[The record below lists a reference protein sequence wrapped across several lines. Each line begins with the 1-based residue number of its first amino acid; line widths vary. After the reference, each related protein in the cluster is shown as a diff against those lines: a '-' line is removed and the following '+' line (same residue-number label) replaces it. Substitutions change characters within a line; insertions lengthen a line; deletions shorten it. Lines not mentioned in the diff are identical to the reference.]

1 MNEQERKDPRLD
13 KGKIDL
19 VRDELRTLVEY
30 LEERANLSVAQVA
43 YSIDGRTFNYE
54 APLTLSIPV
63 GSYVHL
69 TIDTGEEYL
78 GQIITKDIIQSE
90 GAEIS
95 YDIDEKYQ
103 SALPEGLKNAGT
115 RGRLHLRSLA
125 GSGVLLA
132 RIVDQAFEDTS
143 NTDAFR
149 SATILLADSTL
160 VDRFLADTGRKR
172 AALPVGKALYIEG
185 EASVQLDAGGFNR
198 HTFLCGQSGSG
209 KTFSLGIVLEQILLE
224 TELRI
229 VIIDPNSD
237 FVHLNRLRSLD
248 EINRFRSRP
257 FSPDEYA
264 QLAERFQQ
272 TVADLR
278 VFRPNSLLDHS
289 DHALRV
295 RFSDLSQPEQGTVLE
310 LDPLEDREEYNAFWK
325 IVERFGRQ
333 DYSWEEVRQ
342 AIGDDYTSAVRLLG
356 LRIANLRVAEW
367 EVWCSPGEPSLID
380 TLESDDWRCLVL
392 DIGTLGTSVE
402 KSVITNA
409 VLNYFWRQRN
419 QHQPTLIVVDEAHN
433 ICPQEPADAM
443 QAISTEQMIRI
454 AGEGRK
460 FGLYL
465 LLATQRPSKIHS
477 NILSQCDNLMLMRMN
492 STADVTHLA
501 GVLSHIPASLME
513 QATKFGLGESL
524 LAGRIVKNP
533 VFAKFEGRLSE
544 EGGSDIPTTWATPGD
559 KD

>member
-1 MNEQERKDPRLD
+1 MNEQESKDPRLD
-13 KGKIDL
+13 KDKIDL
-19 VRDELRTLVEY
+19 VRDELRTLVDY

-43 YSIDGRTFNYE
+43 YSTDGRTFNYE

-103 SALPEGLKNAGT
+103 AALPEGLKNAGT
-115 RGRLHLRSLA
+115 RGRLRLRSLA

-132 RIVDQAFEDTS
+132 RIVDRAFMETS

-149 SATILLADSTL
+149 SATISLADSTL
-160 VDRFLADTGRKR
+160 VDRYLADAGRKR
-172 AALPVGKALYIEG
+172 AALPVGKALYVEG

-224 TELRI
+224 TELRV

-237 FVHLNRLRSLD
+237 FVHLNRLRPLD
-248 EINRFRSRP
+248 EVNRFRSKP

-272 TVADLR
+272 TVAGLR
-278 VFRPNSLLDHS
+278 VFRPDSLLDHS

-310 LDPLEDREEYNAFWK
+310 LDPLKDREEYNAFWN
-325 IVERFGRQ
+325 IAEGFGRQ
-333 DYSWEEVRQ
+333 DYSWEDVRQ
-342 AIGDDYTSAVRLLG
+342 AIGRNYTSAGRLLG
-356 LRIANLRVAEW
+356 LRIENLRVPDW

-380 TLESDDWRCLVL
+380 TLEGDDWRCLVL
-392 DIGTLGTSVE
+392 DIGTLGSSVE

-419 QHQPTLIVVDEAHN
+419 RRQPTLIVVDEAHN

-443 QAISTEQMIRI
+443 QSISTEQIIRI

>member
-1 MNEQERKDPRLD
+1 MNDQESKDPRLD
-13 KGKIDL
+13 KDKIDL

-69 TIDTGEEYL
+69 TIDSGEEYL

-103 SALPEGLKNAGT
+103 VALPEGLKNAGT
-115 RGRLHLRSLA
+115 RGRLHLRTLA

-132 RIVDQAFEDTS
+132 RIVDQAFMDTS

-149 SATILLADSTL
+149 SATISLADSTL
-160 VDRFLADTGRKR
+160 VDRYLGDTGRKR
-172 AALPVGKALYIEG
+172 AALPIGKALYVEG

-237 FVHLNRLRSLD
+237 FVHLNRLRPLD
-248 EINRFRSRP
+248 EVNRFRSRP

-264 QLAERFQQ
+264 QLAKRFQQ

-310 LDPLEDREEYNAFWK
+310 LDPLDDREEYNAFWK

-367 EVWCSPGEPSLID
+367 
-380 TLESDDWRCLVL
+380 
-392 DIGTLGTSVE
+392 
-402 KSVITNA
+402 
-409 VLNYFWRQRN
+409 
-419 QHQPTLIVVDEAHN
+419 
-433 ICPQEPADAM
+433 
-443 QAISTEQMIRI
+443 
-454 AGEGRK
+454 
-460 FGLYL
+460 
-465 LLATQRPSKIHS
+465 
-477 NILSQCDNLMLMRMN
+477 
-492 STADVTHLA
+492 
-501 GVLSHIPASLME
+501 
-513 QATKFGLGESL
+513 
-524 LAGRIVKNP
+524 
-533 VFAKFEGRLSE
+533 
-544 EGGSDIPTTWATPGD
+544 
-559 KD
+559 